1 MTACHHSL
9 FEPATALATHRH
21 SAAYAALVLDG
32 SYEEMSL
39 DGRFACSL
47 GVLVIHPA
55 WHAHANEF
63 GSSGAVVI
71 DLPVQSVDGLYA
83 LQTPD
88 PEAIARLAA
97 SDPARAGL
105 AALEEAREHPPV
117 AAAPWLTRLIAL
129 LADDTED
136 DIASLASSCGVSPE
150 HASRACK
157 RWFGTGPAA
166 LRREGRLRRAMALLA
181 AGAKPAEAATDAGF
195 SDQPHLTR
203 LLKRATGYTPSQ
215 FARN

>member
-1 MTACHHSL
+1 MTECHHSM
-9 FEPATALATHRH
+9 FEPAMTLATHRH
-21 SAAYAALVLDG
+21 AAAYAALVLDG

-39 DGRFACSL
+39 DGRFACSR
-47 GVLVIHPA
+47 GVLVVHPA

-63 GSSGAVVI
+63 GSAGAVVI
-71 DLPVQSVDGLYA
+71 DLPLPAVDGLYA
-83 LQTPD
+83 VQASD
-88 PEAIARLAA
+88 PEAIAKLA
-97 SDPARAGL
+97 SRDPATAGL
-105 AALEEAREHPPV
+105 AALEEARDHPPI
-117 AAAPWLTRLIAL
+117 AAAPWLTRFIAR
-129 LADDTED
+129 LARDTGD

-157 RWFGTGPAA
+157 RWFGAGPAA